1 VDVEVV
7 GSGNARI
14 LLRFFLDD
22 GSSFD
27 VVYWKDPTTL
37 NAITFDLSPYASRT
51 LRGDVYIGLKS
62 SDGSVSNITI
72 TEISFVDA

>member
-1 VDVEVV
+1 
-7 GSGNARI
+7 
-14 LLRFFLDD
+14 
-22 GSSFD
+22 
-27 VVYWKDPTTL
+27 
-37 NAITFDLSPYASRT
+37 